1 MDIELKRPVF
11 TESDCIKIL
20 GDLIAINS
28 TNDHEITVAK
38 YLQKLLKQNGI
49 DAKVLRYNDTRADL
63 LAEIGSGSPVLGISG
78 HMDVVDPGEVSEW
91 TSDPFKLTERGGRL
105 YGRGAADMK
114 SGLAA
119 LVIALIEIKQNHLLK
134 RGTIRLMATFGEE
147 VGEEGSQKIAE
158 MGLMDDVDAL
168 VIGEP
173 SGYDPAFSH
182 KGSLDIRLTSKGK
195 SAHSSMPEDGQNA
208 IDPLIEIL
216 HTANHHFRD
225 TVVENELLGPLTFHT
240 TIFKGG
246 NQVNSIP
253 AAAEAEINARTIPEF
268 TNQRVI
274 DDLQKMVNK
283 QNEAGAQVKLEA
295 YMAQDAVKT
304 TGKNRLME
312 LIQQV
317 GGEFR
322 GASIKPGAIPAVTD
336 ASNLLRDKDESFPFA
351 IWGPT
356 GDGVHQVDEYVEK
369 EMYLNFIKMYIAVF
383 SQYLTSADES

>member
-11 TESDCIKIL
+11 TNEDCIAIL

-38 YLQKLLKQNGI
+38 YLQKLLKENGI
-49 DAKVLRYNDTRADL
+49 DAKVLRYSDTRADL

-78 HMDVVDPGEVSEW
+78 HMDVVDAGDPTEW
-91 TSDPFKLTERGGRL
+91 TSNPFELTERDGRL

-119 LVIALIEIKQNHLLK
+119 MVIALIEIKHNRLLK
-134 RGTIRLMATFGEE
+134 KGTIRLMATFGEE

-182 KGSLDIRLTSKGK
+182 KGSLDIRLTSKGQ
-195 SAHSSMPEDGQNA
+195 SAHSSMPEDGKNA

-216 HTANHHFRD
+216 HAANHHFRD
-225 TVVENELLGPLTFHT
+225 SAVENELLGPLTFHT

-253 AAAEAEINARTIPEF
+253 AMAEAEINVRTIPNF
-268 TNQRVI
+268 TNQQVI
-274 DDLQKMVNK
+274 ADLQKLVDQ
-283 QNEAGAQVKLEA
+283 QNDAGAQVKLEA
-295 YMAQDAVKT
+295 YMTQDAVET
-304 TGKNRLME
+304 TGKSRLME
-312 LIQQV
+312 LIQRV
-317 GGEFR
+317 GSEFR
-322 GASIKPGAIPAVTD
+322 GAPIKPGVIPAVTD
-336 ASNLLRDKDESFPFA
+336 ASNLLRDKDEGFPFA

-369 EMYLNFIKMYIAVF
+369 DLYLNFIKMYITVF
-383 SQYLTSADES
+383 TQYLNDQKD